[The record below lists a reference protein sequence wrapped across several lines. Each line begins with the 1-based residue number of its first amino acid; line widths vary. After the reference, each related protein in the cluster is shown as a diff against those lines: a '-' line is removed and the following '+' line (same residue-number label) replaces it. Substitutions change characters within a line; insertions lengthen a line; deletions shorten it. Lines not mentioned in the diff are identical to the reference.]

1 MGFWNLNSVSYVLS
15 HIATECNCQTRA
27 LRRFQN
33 TKESPEKGEEKVE
46 NKPEKDIGRNNDVR
60 HPFKKWE
67 RGKKKVALSKKTICL
82 KVLFC
87 RYFKNEIIALWNKN
101 LPKNVRQ
108 STVSV
113 YHRCSKVFCS
123 GLGIWKFNWR
133 RVSNAF
139 VFLLTKMI
147 SFSVFIYSIA

>member
-1 MGFWNLNSVSYVLS
+1 MMLDILS
-15 HIATECNCQTRA
+15 
-27 LRRFQN
+27 
-33 TKESPEKGEEKVE
+33 KSEKG
-46 NKPEKDIGRNNDVR
+46 
-60 HPFKKWE
+60 
-67 RGKKKVALSKKTICL
+67 GKKKVALSKKNICL

-123 GLGIWKFNWR
+123 GLGI
-133 RVSNAF
+133 
-139 VFLLTKMI
+139 
-147 SFSVFIYSIA
+147 

>member
-1 MGFWNLNSVSYVLS
+1 MLKFWDFEILIVSVRFAPY
-15 HIATECNCQTRA
+15 CNCQTRA

-33 TKESPEKGEEKVE
+33 TKASLVKGEEKVE
-46 NKPEKDIGRNNDVR
+46 NKPEKDIGRSNDAR
-60 HPFKKWE
+60 HPFEKWE
-67 RGKKKVALSKKTICL
+67 RGGKKSDTLKKIIYL

-87 RYFKNEIIALWNKN
+87 RYFKNEIIALWNKD
-101 LPKNVRQ
+101 LPKNASQ

-147 SFSVFIYSIA
+147 SIFIYSIA